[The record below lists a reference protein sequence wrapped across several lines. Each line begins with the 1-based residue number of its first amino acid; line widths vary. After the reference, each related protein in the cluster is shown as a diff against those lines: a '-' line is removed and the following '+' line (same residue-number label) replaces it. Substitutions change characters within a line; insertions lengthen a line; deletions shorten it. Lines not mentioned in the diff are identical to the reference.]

1 MKIKTTKRAFI
12 ASALSLLLCVSML
25 IGTTFAWFTDSVAS
39 NNNIIKSGN
48 LDIELEYS
56 HDGENWKTVK
66 GSSELFDKDA
76 LWEPGYTEVVYLKL
90 SNRGSLALRYDLGVN
105 IISETPGINAEGKA
119 FRLSNFIDMAVIGRD
134 AADIAFATREEAVD
148 EATAQLD
155 GELEMVSR
163 AIVNGY
169 NKSGVMEAGADDIYL
184 AMVVYM
190 PTSVGNEANHNG
202 TDIPE
207 INLGINVFATQAVS
221 ENEKDSFGSD
231 YDADAAPVINATYDW
246 YVDGVDEGE
255 FTINTASDLAGLAN
269 IVNGTATQEAVS
281 GVASYSDETTY
292 VKDSFK
298 GKTVTL
304 AADIDLMNAVWTPI
318 GNSTYKF
325 QGTFDG
331 NGKTVSN
338 LYIPGYKS
346 NVGLFGFTTDG
357 EIKNLTIENATVYG
371 CLNVGVLAGTPY
383 TTKYNNITVKGHVEV
398 SGMSYVG
405 GVGGKSAYANWDNIT
420 VDVDDT
426 SFVIAN
432 SIENATS
439 YRTYVGGV
447 IGFMGEGGHTVSNVT
462 SNIDVSG
469 TTCDVGGIVGIAHY
483 GNNFENIT
491 CTGDV
496 KITKALEATDAE
508 EMGGIA
514 GVWHNGGSDVT
525 LTNCKFTGTLT
536 ANVNDADLGNNAIVG
551 ASYSKSG
558 SGKLVIDGAEV
569 VFGAASLDEL
579 ISGGDAILSDDLQ
592 INVSETTANSGYGK
606 TGVEVNNGGV
616 LDGNGNTLTVNDA
629 NGTWDCAVSPKNGTI
644 KNLTVNGAFRG
655 IFMGGATGD
664 VYIDNVVIDKV
675 CYTFNS
681 DGGSKDYGVYI
692 SNSTLNGWTSYSDV
706 HKEVVFTNCNFGKG
720 TGGYQYAFCRPYNA
734 SVFKNCVFEEGFEFD
749 TTKNDNIVFI
759 NCYYGET
766 LITAENA
773 ATLGNGE
780 TTFFY
785 NGIGGVK
792 FPAEVSSAEDLNAAL
807 SNGEYVILKD
817 DVTTEAATTA
827 PYGNKVGFVHNG
839 GTFDGNGNAVGITNS
854 GDNYAVMTSGGT
866 IQNLN
871 VNDGFRGIM
880 IMNPTADVVF
890 DNVTVKGDVCY
901 AINTGEGDGT
911 HSLIVTNSTL
921 CGWSSFGTA
930 VKDATFT
937 NCTFGQGDYYDNVY
951 GRLVKPY
958 VDTVFDGC
966 EFESKFYIDL
976 SQLGKDG
983 DGNVLDPDAK
993 IILKNCTVNGV
1004 KLTADNWT
1012 DLVVSES
1019 DCGNGQISI
1028 ELKDGTYLT
1037 AENMVNY
1044 IIFE

>member
-1 MKIKTTKRAFI
+1 MTNAKNTKRALL
-12 ASALSLLLCVSML
+12 SSVMALFLCFAMLL
-25 IGTTFAWFTDSVAS
+25 GTTYAWFTDSVVS

-90 SNRGSLALRYDLGVN
+90 SNLGSLALRYDLGVN
-105 IISETPGINAEGKA
+105 IISETPGINAQGKA
-119 FRLSNFIDMAVIGRD
+119 FRLSNYIDMAVIGRD
-134 AADIAFATREEAVD
+134 ATDIAFATREDAVD
-148 EATAQLD
+148 EAMAQLD

-246 YVDGVDEGE
+246 YVDGADSGV
-255 FTINTASDLAGLAN
+255 FTINTASDLAGLSN
-269 IVNGTATQEAVS
+269 IVNGTATQEAIS
-281 GVASYSDETTY
+281 GVATYSDETTY

-318 GNSTYKF
+318 GTSSAKF
-325 QGTFDG
+325 EGTFDG

-338 LYIPGYKS
+338 LYIPGYNS
-346 NVGLFGFTTDG
+346 NVGLFGYTTTG
-357 EIKNLTIENATVYG
+357 EVKNLTVENAVVFG
-371 CLNVGVLAGTPY
+371 RLNVGVVAGTPY

-405 GVGGKSAYANWDNIT
+405 GVGGKNAYANWDNIT

-426 SFVIAN
+426 SFVTAN

-462 SNIDVSG
+462 SNINVSG

-483 GNNFENIT
+483 GNNFENIA
-491 CTGDV
+491 CSGDV
-496 KITKALEATDAE
+496 EITKALEAADAE

-514 GVWHNGGSDVT
+514 GVWNNGGNVT
-525 LTNCKFTGTLT
+525 MTNCEFTGTLT
-536 ANVNDADLGNNAIVG
+536 ANIADADLSNNSIVG
-551 ASYSKSG
+551 APYSKSG
-558 SGKLVIDGAEV
+558 SGKLIIDGAEV

-579 ISGGDAILSDDLQ
+579 ISGGDAVLSDDLQ

-616 LDGNGNTLTVNDA
+616 LDGNGNTLTVDGA

-655 IFMGGATGD
+655 IFMGSATGD

-734 SVFKNCVFEEGFEFD
+734 SVFENCVFAEGFEFD

-773 ATLGNGE
+773 ATLGSGE

-792 FPAEVSSAEDLNAAL
+792 FPTEVSSAEDLNESL
-807 SNGEYVILKD
+807 NNGNYVILNG
-817 DVTTEAATTA
+817 DVKTET
-827 PYGNKVGFVHNG
+827 NMVMNG
-839 GTFDGNGNAVGITNS
+839 GTLDGNGQTVNAYDVATNS
-854 GDNYAVMTSGGT
+854 DCAITTIGGT
-866 IQNLN
+866 VQ
-871 VNDGFRGIM
+871 
-880 IMNPTADVVF
+880 
-890 DNVTVKGDVCY
+890 NVTIVGDELATRAIGSGSTGTYSLTEDLYIKNVTIDKVMY
-901 AINTGEGDGT
+901 AINGSGVAGT
-911 HSLIVTNSTL
+911 KVVVSDSIVN
-921 CGWSSFGTA
+921 GWISYSGIDSFE
-930 VKDATFT
+930 FT
-937 NCTFGQGDYYDNVY
+937 NCTLGTGNSYLGYMVVY
-951 GRLVKPY
+951 G
-958 VDTVFDGC
+958 DTSFTDCTFDSFEGMCFDTSGKVGATVTFDNCTFDG
-966 EFESKFYIDL
+966 EK
-976 SQLGKDG
+976 
-983 DGNVLDPDAK
+983 V
-993 IILKNCTVNGV
+993 
-1004 KLTADNWT
+1004 TADNFKT
-1012 DLVVSES
+1012 LF
-1019 DCGNGQISI
+1019 
-1028 ELKDGTYLT
+1028 KADGDDVDFQKLIDNCT
-1037 AENMVNY
+1037 
-1044 IIFE
+1044 IIVDGVTVE